1 MAKRGRR
8 GNAALNRTAAQLGR
22 VLGTVAAR
30 VEALAGERSVLRAEL
45 QSVIDGATAMMRELG
60 DTAQTA
66 GRAGR
71 RAATRAAVATARAS
85 AGRRRG
91 GRAKRVFSP
100 EARAR
105 MAEAARKRW
114 AKVRKSR
121 GK

>member
-8 GNAALNRTAAQLGR
+8 GNAVLNRTAAQLGR

-60 DTAQTA
+60 DTARTA

-71 RAATRAAVATARAS
+71 RAATRAAAATARPS

-121 GK
+121 G